1 MSARSPE
8 KRLVWQAWPGHP
20 LLKDSVQPSS
30 VQRGV
35 ADGGGLRVRGQRG
48 RAESRPRALR
58 PRLLPHA
65 LPPPS
70 PGALSPGHTGHRV
83 PAAHTGCLRSQA
95 VARGASR
102 PGARA
107 RPGAGS
113 RPRGGVCLPS
123 GVTLS
128 APGGRA
134 LPCRLPP
141 LTQPSAG
148 GRLAGQASPGDSGSL
163 APGPRPFFSRVT
175 SAESGIPW
183 ASVSPS
189 EVSRR
194 PCGRARSQD
203 LHPHRE
209 EPSARASQKTL
220 PPRPPARA
228 VRAVPVCARRVRDT
242 GPQDAA

>member
-1 MSARSPE
+1 MWAASAFGRRLCMSARSPE
-8 KRLVWQAWPGHP
+8 KRPVWQAWPGHP

-113 RPRGGVCLPS
+113 RPRGGVCPLS
-123 GVTLS
+123 GVT
-128 APGGRA
+128 AVPCDAVGPGRA
-134 LPCRLPP
+134 GSPLPP
-141 LTQPSAG
+141 
-148 GRLAGQASPGDSGSL
+148 
-163 APGPRPFFSRVT
+163 APAHAAQR
-175 SAESGIPW
+175 
-183 ASVSPS
+183 
-189 EVSRR
+189 
-194 PCGRARSQD
+194 GRA
-203 LHPHRE
+203 
-209 EPSARASQKTL
+209 ARWTSRTGRRRK
-220 PPRPPARA
+220 PGSRP
-228 VRAVPVCARRVRDT
+228 
-242 GPQDAA
+242 AALL